1 MTAKGWRKRQIGEE
15 MNPFSK
21 DYKSG
26 IDMSEVDKN
35 NQRGKTL
42 SKHVSKQRKKNP
54 MFGTLYGIGEIVV
67 DQTLEPKTT
76 LVEGFG
82 WHPTQKEPK
91 ERSAPK
97 KTDAKFEEWK
107 EKNT

>member
-1 MTAKGWRKRQIGEE
+1 MAEPGIALHGE
-15 MNPFSK
+15 
-21 DYKSG
+21 DLLRLRG
-26 IDMSEVDKN
+26 ILRVRADQVVERCPGVEHH
-35 NQRGKTL
+35 GPELTGTHTL
-42 SKHVSKQRKKNP
+42 HPARFV
-54 MFGTLYGIGEIVV
+54 GDGDTDGIGEIVV
-67 DQTLEPKTT
+67 EQTLEPKTT

-107 EKNT
+107 EKNK